1 MDTTL
6 HIETSEARAPVFAK
20 PQKAFAVAF
29 AVLAATLA
37 GCASI
42 GGKDAAASSGNRIA
56 QVEEGTVVAVANN
69 ASQPGFAYTIRLP
82 TGELVSVAQPGTY
95 ALPTGTAVLVEYGA
109 DARVI
114 PQGFNS

>member
-1 MDTTL
+1 MDIDTADTT
-6 HIETSEARAPVFAK
+6 RAPVFAK

-42 GGKDAAASSGNRIA
+42 GGKGAEASSASRLA
-56 QVEEGTVVAVANN
+56 QVEEGTIVAVASNP
-69 ASQPGFAYTIRLP
+69 AQPGFAYTIRLP
-82 TGELVSVAQPGTY
+82 TGELVSVAQPGSY

>member
-1 MDTTL
+1 MDIDTADTT
-6 HIETSEARAPVFAK
+6 RAPVFAK

-42 GGKDAAASSGNRIA
+42 GGKDAEAASASRLA
-56 QVEEGTVVAVANN
+56 PVEEGTVVAVATK
-69 ASQPGFAYTIRLP
+69 AAQSGFAYTIRLP
-82 TGELVSVAQPGTY
+82 TGELVSVAQPGAY

>member
-1 MDTTL
+1 MD
-6 HIETSEARAPVFAK
+6 IETVDATRAPVFAK

-37 GCASI
+37 GCAS
-42 GGKDAAASSGNRIA
+42 GLGASASDTSSGGYAVR
-56 QVEEGTVVAVANN
+56 VEEGTIVAVTHHTAKPAD
-69 ASQPGFAYTIRLP
+69 ASAFAYTIRLP
-82 TGELVSVAQPGTY
+82 TGELVAQTGDY
-95 ALPTGTAVLVEYGA
+95 AIPTGAAVLIEYGA